1 MTDRTDAAVDMRNEI
16 KKDIRS
22 LWCRLRDLSWSIIQH
37 AGNGR
42 ALSTPA
48 MRLPLDLARSGVAST
63 PHVVAPAAVKHD
75 TDDAVQS
82 GILLQFPVHGE
93 ALLVKLADR
102 LRLRLAS
109 GGAERDPLLLTM
121 SRCPGSRLSIDSS
134 AYVEFDADRSAYQV
148 VIEAATDTRI
158 TLDTTDFDAVV
169 NFVLQYIVERPTE
182 LAALEMV
189 AS

>member
-1 MTDRTDAAVDMRNEI
+1 M
-16 KKDIRS
+16 
-22 LWCRLRDLSWSIIQH
+22 C
-37 AGNGR
+37 
-42 ALSTPA
+42 
-48 MRLPLDLARSGVAST
+48 LPFDLARGGVESM
-63 PHVVAPAAVKHD
+63 PHVVVPAAARHGADAHD
-75 TDDAVQS
+75 TGTLGSDTAVPS
-82 GILLQFPVHGE
+82 GILLQFPLHGE

-134 AYVEFDADRSAYQV
+134 AYVAFDAHRSAYQV

-158 TLDTTDFDAVV
+158 TLDTTDFDAAV
-169 NFVLQYIVERPTE
+169 NFVLLYIVERPTE
-182 LAALEMV
+182 PAALEMV